1 LFGDV
6 WLVDRSSIDRESLVM
21 FRKYKIWGP
30 MVSCVF
36 SGVVACS
43 SEPLDLV
50 EEGGDE
56 PDGRVAERAGTKALP
71 VASQDLASQ
80 ASNAAVYPKQASVPK
95 AVPGQLVV
103 KFKSTGPTRLIQNP
117 ELLLGKGLSLSSAS
131 ADRSPSLD
139 VLVQRHRV
147 KAMRPLLR
155 GQSLQAGATRLRARL
170 SASAARRGT
179 SLGTLPDLTNVFRV
193 DVPTALDLEVVA
205 AEFRRD
211 PHVDYAHPNY
221 EVAATYTPN
230 DPYLYSNGSW
240 GQSGSDLW
248 GLKKLGAETAWNSAR
263 GAGIVVA
270 VIDTGLDFTHPD
282 IQGNVWSNP
291 GEIPDNALDDD
302 GNGYVDDV
310 TGWDM
315 AYDDNDATDGAGH
328 GTHVAGTIAAQ
339 DDNGAGV
346 VGVAPDARIMAIK
359 GLNDGGNGSFFDLA
373 QSLLY
378 AAANGADVINN
389 SWGCTNGC
397 PPTPVIE
404 DAVAAAYQAGV
415 VVVFAAGNDKMDVK
429 HYSPHAR
436 PEVLVVSATTP
447 EDTKASFSN
456 FGFVDVAAPGA
467 GSASSP
473 VPEPERGILSLKAA
487 ACTPPTCSPALIV
500 GGGYLRQAGTSM
512 AAPHV
517 AGLAAVLLSQ
527 HPTYTPEQVRQ
538 ALRRSATDIGGLSFD
553 TEFGY
558 GRVDAARA
566 VTEAVPLGAR
576 LFAPSLIDASVS
588 FALTGVA
595 AGPSFESYRVEY
607 GFGSAPSSWTA
618 IAQSSSPVSNGTL
631 ATWDVGAVSDGEYT
645 LRLTARTTD
654 NRDYEDRRLVVLDRV
669 AITSPSAL
677 SDFGNTPI
685 QITGTAAPAG
695 LDHFAI
701 RILRLADGT
710 PVPNADVVLTGGG
723 AAPVVNGVLGT
734 WNPSNL
740 AADHYRIVL
749 DVSLTNG
756 SSFTHGVPVKVD
768 PLIHEGWPITLD
780 PGDAFG
786 IPLNEHAVLADLDND
801 GRHENVIAY
810 GRDVNAYRHDGTQL
824 PGWPRAVNADGDD
837 SSFLLESPAV
847 GNIDGDSGMEVV
859 VPTTSGKIFAYDSDG
874 TIQPGWPVQRVAG
887 SSHDASLV
895 DVDRDGVTD
904 VILSEF
910 QTGNIEV
917 LRGDGTTLPGFPV
930 TASMGISG
938 GVTAAD
944 LDQDT
949 DIELVGL
956 VAAFFAPCQLVA
968 YDHLGQ
974 SLPGFPVTVGSAA
987 NQGAY
992 AVLGDIDDDGDREIV
1007 VACASSSNPMNAVIA
1022 AYHHT
1027 GVPVAGWPKAFRSLQ
1042 MSPPVLADI
1051 DGDGSLEIAAGAGGL
1066 EGRGTLQVWNGA
1078 GTLMP
1083 GWPVLTPPTVSTIL
1097 GFNAPIVFD
1106 ADSDHRGEVFAGRIH
1121 DNWLVEQQVPFGPAL
1136 QAMEHDGSTIS
1147 GLSRPLWGNF
1157 NLGAADQSPAVADV
1171 DGDGLLELA
1180 FFEDQRLNAGRVV
1193 AHLWDL
1199 NVPASARAP
1208 WPMFRANAQHTAVAE
1223 PIVPIET
1230 LTMADRDVPTTV
1242 NGLARFR
1249 VTTGASGV
1257 IQVAH
1262 PWQAAVTYALGSDAP
1277 APLPNQWGGPVQASP
1292 NTTYLLRVTTP
1303 SPMAVRVSWW

>member
-1 LFGDV
+1 
-6 WLVDRSSIDRESLVM
+6 M
-21 FRKYKIWGP
+21 FRKYTIWGP

-43 SEPLDLV
+43 SEPLELV
-50 EEGGDE
+50 EDGGNE
-56 PDGRVAERAGTKALP
+56 PDGRVADRARTALP
-71 VASQDLASQ
+71 VASQNLASLG
-80 ASNAAVYPKQASVPK
+80 SNAAIYPKQASAPK

-103 KFKSTGPTRLIQNP
+103 KFKSTGPARLVQNP
-117 ELLLGKGLSLSSAS
+117 ELLLRKGLSLSSAA

-139 VLVQRHRV
+139 ALVQRHRV
-147 KAMRPLLR
+147 KALRPLLR
-155 GQSLQAGATRLRARL
+155 EQSLQAAATRLRARL

-179 SLGTLPDLTNVFRV
+179 SLGTLPDFSGVFRV
-193 DVPTALDLEVVA
+193 DVPATLDLELVA

-221 EVAATYTPN
+221 EVEATYTPN
-230 DPYLYSNGSW
+230 DPYLYSSGSW
-240 GQSGSDLW
+240 GQAESDLW

-263 GAGIVVA
+263 GAGTVVA
-270 VIDTGLDFTHPD
+270 VVDTGLDFTHPD
-282 IQGNVWSNP
+282 IQGNVWNNP
-291 GEIPDNALDDD
+291 GEIPDNGIDDD
-302 GNGYVDDV
+302 ANGYVDDLA
-310 TGWDM
+310 GWDM
-315 AYDDNDATDGAGH
+315 ANDDNDATDGAGH

-359 GLNDGGNGSFFDLA
+359 GLSDGGSGSIFDLA

-415 VVVFAAGNDKMDVK
+415 VVVFAAGNDKMDVR

-456 FGFVDVAAPGA
+456 FGFVDVGAPGA
-467 GSASSP
+467 GSTSSS
-473 VPEPERGILSLKAA
+473 VTEPERGILSLKAA
-487 ACTPPTCSPALIV
+487 SCTPPTCSPGLIV
-500 GGGYLRQAGTSM
+500 GNDYLRQAGTSM

-517 AGLAAVLLSQ
+517 AGLAAVVLSQ

-538 ALRRSATDIGGLSFD
+538 AIRRSATDIGAPSFD

-558 GRVDAARA
+558 GRIDAAGA
-566 VTEAVPLGAR
+566 VTEPVPLGAR
-576 LFAPSLIDASVS
+576 LFTPPLIETQSSFVVS
-588 FALTGVA
+588 GTA
-595 AGPSFESYRVEY
+595 AGPSFASYRLEY
-607 GFGSAPSSWTA
+607 GLGTNPSSWTLLSESTT
-618 IAQSSSPVSNGTL
+618 QVTNGTL
-631 ATWDVGAVSDGEYT
+631 ASWDVGSVSDGSYT

-654 NRDYEDRRLVVLDRV
+654 SRDYEDRRLAVLDRV
-669 AITSPSAL
+669 AITSPVPL

-685 QITGTAAPAG
+685 QITGTAASAG
-695 LDHFAI
+695 LDHFGI
-701 RILRLADGT
+701 RIERLSDGT
-710 PVPNADVVLTGGG
+710 TLSNANVTLTGGG
-723 AAPVVNGVLGT
+723 TSPVVNGVLGT
-734 WNPSNL
+734 WNPSNVL
-740 AADHYRIVL
+740 ADHYRIVL
-749 DVSLTNG
+749 EVTLTNG
-756 SSFTHGVPVKVD
+756 SSFTDGVPVKVD

-801 GRHENVIAY
+801 GQHENIVAY

-824 PGWPRAVNADGDD
+824 PGWPRAVNADGDN
-837 SSFLLESPAV
+837 SSFLFESPAV

-859 VPTTSGKIFAYDSDG
+859 VPTSSGKIFAYDSGG
-874 TIQPGWPVQRVAG
+874 TLQPGWPVQRVPG
-887 SSHDASLV
+887 SAHDVSLV
-895 DVDRDGVTD
+895 DVDQNGRTD

-917 LRGDGTTLPGFPV
+917 LNGDGTTLPGFPV
-930 TASMGISG
+930 TAGMGISG

-944 LDQDT
+944 LDQDS
-949 DIELVGL
+949 DVELVGL
-956 VAAFFAPCQLVA
+956 VAAPFAPCQLVA

-974 SLPGFPVTVGSAA
+974 PLPNFPVTVGNAA
-987 NQGAY
+987 NNGAY

-1007 VACASSSNPMNAVIA
+1007 VTCAGFSDPNGAVVA

-1027 GVPVAGWPKAFRSLQ
+1027 GIPVTGWPKTFQALL

-1051 DGDGSLEIAAGAGGL
+1051 DGDGSLEIAAGVGTL

-1078 GTLMP
+1078 GALMP
-1083 GWPVLTPPTVSTIL
+1083 GWPVSTPATVSTSL
-1097 GFNAPIVFD
+1097 PFNVPIVFN
-1106 ADSDHRGEVFAGRIH
+1106 ADSDHRGELFAGRIH
-1121 DNWLVEQQVPFGPAL
+1121 ENYLIERFIPFGRAL
-1136 QAMEHDGSTIS
+1136 QAMEHDGATILD
-1147 GLSRPLWGNF
+1147 LSRPLWGNF
-1157 NLGAADQSPAVADV
+1157 MPSLVDQSPAVADV

-1180 FFEDQRLNAGRVV
+1180 FFEDQRFTNGLVI

-1199 NVPASARAP
+1199 NVPASAKAP

-1223 PIVPIET
+1223 TVVPIRT
-1230 LTMADRDVPTTV
+1230 LTMADRDVPMTV
-1242 NGLARFR
+1242 NGLSRFR
-1249 VTTGASGV
+1249 VTTGASGIV
-1257 IQVAH
+1257 QVAH
-1262 PWQAAVTYALGSDAP
+1262 PWQAAVTYALGSSAP
-1277 APLPNQWGGPVQASP
+1277 APLPNSWGGPVQASP
-1292 NTTYLLRVTTP
+1292 NTTYLLRVSTP
-1303 SPMAVRVSWW
+1303 SAMSIRVSWW